1 MNCSDQLT
9 RGWSLLDRPRR
20 GNMRGNTGGEQ
31 GPRARCSPWKA
42 SGRSARLA
50 ENRPPVRDEQK
61 RQLPI
66 IAQVTS
72 CRSRAA
78 HCAARM
84 VKPPPRPEPT
94 AIPWRERPAEMAAW
108 PAKPAARDGV
118 AHATAGGF
126 GARVGAIGPPQVSR
140 EFRPA
145 HGPLHRCRDLSR
157 ILAVIRSRLH
167 ARCAQELAT
176 DPLQNALYFS
186 TAMFVRNIGHHMTRI
201 ELCSASSRLSLRS
214 TLRATALTPP
224 ARSSKVA
231 FM

>member
-20 GNMRGNTGGEQ
+20 GNMRGNTGGKQ

-94 AIPWRERPAEMAAW
+94 AIPWRERPPEMAAW

-118 AHATAGGF
+118 ALYHLIRDQMIRDQSEGGVPC
-126 GARVGAIGPPQVSR
+126 GSCGNRSVVSKERWARSVRPRLRQRPQADRRESVSPGRSVENTRGRSRDSSARRGSVSR
-140 EFRPA
+140 
-145 HGPLHRCRDLSR
+145 
-157 ILAVIRSRLH
+157 RS
-167 ARCAQELAT
+167 
-176 DPLQNALYFS
+176 
-186 TAMFVRNIGHHMTRI
+186 VRGACPVGN
-201 ELCSASSRLSLRS
+201 
-214 TLRATALTPP
+214 RA
-224 ARSSKVA
+224 K
-231 FM
+231 